1 MEKNLFEGLEC
12 ISCHAIFEDPEL
24 QSCTEC
30 GGILTGK
37 YLLENM
43 RIDIKTRGQSIWQFK
58 SLFPKVSERN
68 ITSMGEGWTP
78 YVRAEK
84 YGNSIGLKHL
94 MCKIEGSNPSGSFKD
109 RAASLEISLAK
120 EWNKDGIF
128 TASSGNA
135 ASAIAAYSSRAGLKS
150 LILVRED
157 STISKLGQ
165 ISMYGPDLIRVR
177 NLFSTKQTLF
187 HNLARLQEFLPRWR
201 NGFIWA
207 PFNPLLVDALKTI
220 SFEIASVKIPDYIF
234 IPTAGGDLLYGVYKG
249 FEELK
254 TMGLIDTLPRM
265 VVVQGEGASPTVE
278 AVRKNLDEVEDTDSS
293 NTIAGALRVNFGASH
308 ALSAVKKTH
317 GFGVTVNDGEILEAQ
332 YKLAKKEGI
341 FSEISSVSTLAAI
354 EKSIHEGKISQDHT
368 VCAILTGNGF
378 KDYYPAF
385 KELSEVPLYKSVE
398 ELDGGLYKL

>member
-12 ISCHAIFEDPEL
+12 TSCNAFFENPEL
-24 QSCTEC
+24 QSCPKC
-30 GGILTGK
+30 GEILTGR
-37 YLLENM
+37 YLLEDSRLDLNT
-43 RIDIKTRGQSIWQFK
+43 KGKSIWQFK
-58 SLFPKVSERN
+58 SLFPKVSEKN
-68 ITSMGEGWTP
+68 IISLGEGWTS
-78 YVRAEK
+78 YVKAEN
-84 YGNSIGLKHL
+84 YGKSIGLKHL

-135 ASAIAAYSSRAGLKS
+135 AAAIAAYSARGGLRS

-177 NLFSTKQTLF
+177 GLFANKQTLF
-187 HNLARLQEFLPRWR
+187 QNLAIVQESLPKWR

-220 SFEIASVKIPDYIF
+220 SFEIASGTVPDYVF
-234 IPTAGGDLLYGVYKG
+234 VPTAGGDLLFGIYKG
-249 FEELK
+249 FLELK
-254 TMGLIDTLPRM
+254 TIGLIDTIPKM
-265 VVVQGEGASPTVE
+265 VVVQGEGANPTVE
-278 AVRKNLDEVEDTDSS
+278 AVKKNLDKVEDTDSS
-293 NTIAGALRVNFGASH
+293 NTLAGALRVNFGASH
-308 ALSAVKKTH
+308 ALNAIKRTD
-317 GFGVTVNDGEILEAQ
+317 GFGVTVNDGEILDAQ
-332 YKLAKKEGI
+332 QKLAKKEGI
-341 FSEISSVSTLAAI
+341 FAEISSVSTLAAI
-354 EKSIHEGKISQDHT
+354 EKSVKAGKISEDQT

-385 KELSEVPLYKSVE
+385 REASEVPLYKSVK
-398 ELDGGLYKL
+398 ELADGITGL